1 MKLIQSPHTPAPAGH
16 YSHAVESSGLIFVS
30 GVLPGQPAEGEVESF
45 ERQVRASFKHCA
57 DILKATNNTLND
69 VVQCTAYIVG
79 VANWPAFNAIYA
91 EIFGAHKPARAVV
104 PVPELH
110 YGFMVEIQLVV
121 EKHSL

>member
-1 MKLIQSPHTPAPAGH
+1 MKLIQSPHTSAPAGH
-16 YSHAVESSGLIFVS
+16 YSHAVESNGLIFVS
-30 GVLPGQPAEGEVESF
+30 GVLPGKPAEGEADSF

-57 DILKATNNTLND
+57 NILKATNNTLND

-79 VANWPAFNAIYA
+79 VSNWPEFNAIYA
-91 EIFGAHKPARAVV
+91 DIFGEHKPARAVV

-121 EKHSL
+121 EKKV